1 VFTSRTRGPDTE
13 RLEAFSD
20 GVFAFAL
27 TLLVVSLEVPNT
39 FAELLHT
46 VQGFPAFAA
55 SFAILVWIWVEH
67 YRFFR
72 TYRLVDGWII
82 ALNSLL
88 LFVILFYV
96 YPLKFMFSFLSRLYL
111 GIGGTDGAPYDL
123 RFEHAPLLLLI
134 YGAGFVAV
142 FAVLALMHW
151 RVLRV
156 APRIGLDAQLR
167 RRAALSLGSHLISVT
182 IGVLSLLLA
191 VTLPDRVVGLAGLMY
206 ALLGPAHALYGR
218 WSARRLA
225 VPVAAAESAEDYPEP
240 LAPAEPASPS
250 VDDPS

>member
-1 VFTSRTRGPDTE
+1 MFTGRTRGPDTE

-39 FAELLHT
+39 FAELLRT

-55 SFAILVWIWVEH
+55 SFAVLVWIWVEH

-72 TYRLVDGWII
+72 TYRVVDGWII

-111 GIGGTDGAPYDL
+111 GIGGSDDAFHGL
-123 RFEHAPLLLLI
+123 RLEHGPTLMLI

-142 FAVLALMHW
+142 FVVFALLHG

-156 APRIGLDAQLR
+156 APRIGLDPQLR
-167 RRAALSLGSHLISVT
+167 RRAAHSLGSHLLSVA

-191 VTLPDRVVGLAGLMY
+191 AILPDRLVGLAGFTY
-206 ALLGPAHALYGR
+206 ALLGPVHATYGR
-218 WSARRLA
+218 LSARRLTIA
-225 VPVAAAESAEDYPEP
+225 DALDGAAADDQ
-240 LAPAEPASPS
+240 APPASPERGS
-250 VDDPS
+250 VSVEEPS